1 MKTKEKDPKKRKNES
16 KDKITVKVFAPRSL
30 DSKEFTWKKNK
41 NVGEAA
47 KEAADAFGYEPEKPP
62 RLQKGEDILD
72 NTKNLVSEGVREGDE
87 LELVGGGGGVSSN

>member
-1 MKTKEKDPKKRKNES
+1 MKTQKKKPQNSKKDS
-16 KDKITVKVFAPRSL
+16 KDKITVQVYAPRSL
-30 DSKEFTWKKNK
+30 DSKEFTWKKNR
-41 NVGEAA
+41 NVGDAA

-62 RLQKGEDILD
+62 RLQKDDDILD